1 MPGSWQLMMDWSC
14 VQASTVASLLNLTRY
29 IIAQMNAEGC
39 SVSTRYKPAWREG
52 SQEPLFHNP
61 SRIHNHMEC
70 GAESFVP
77 GANIWQA
84 SILTA
89 FLARRHSVLLTLTDD
104 RFVA

>member
-1 MPGSWQLMMDWSC
+1 
-14 VQASTVASLLNLTRY
+14 
-29 IIAQMNAEGC
+29 
-39 SVSTRYKPAWREG
+39 
-52 SQEPLFHNP
+52 
-61 SRIHNHMEC
+61 MEC